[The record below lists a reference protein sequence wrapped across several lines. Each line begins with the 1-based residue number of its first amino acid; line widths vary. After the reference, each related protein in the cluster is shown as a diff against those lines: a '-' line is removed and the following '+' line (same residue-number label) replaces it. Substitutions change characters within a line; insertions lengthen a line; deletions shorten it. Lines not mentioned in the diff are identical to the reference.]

1 VLRSLEVVAC
11 GTTEVCVCDKAHKGG
26 VGAAG
31 VVLPN
36 KTETTAEHLNLDPN
50 HHRIPESQRLPV
62 TCITSMTDSSTCSH
76 AAVPVFPKSK

>member
-1 VLRSLEVVAC
+1 MLQSLEVVAC

-36 KTETTAEHLNLDPN
+36 KAETTAEHVNLDPN
-50 HHRIPESQRLPV
+50 YQPWHSVHLNRNGCRSPV
-62 TCITSMTDSSTCSH
+62 
-76 AAVPVFPKSK
+76 